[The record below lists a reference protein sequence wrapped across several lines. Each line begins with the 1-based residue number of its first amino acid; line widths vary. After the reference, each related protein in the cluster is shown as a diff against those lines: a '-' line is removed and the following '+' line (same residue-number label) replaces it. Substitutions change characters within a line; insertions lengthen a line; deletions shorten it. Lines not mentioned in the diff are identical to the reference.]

1 MGQAGAPDLKFFLT
15 FQGIDMK
22 MAEPMTLAELV
33 QKLTPRAVVGP
44 ANVIVSALHYDSRLV
59 VPDSVFFA
67 LRGAAVDGHRYIDQA
82 LERGARAI
90 VYEVEQPLP
99 AGVTGIQVDDTR
111 RALAHASAWFHG
123 DPTAD
128 MLVVGITG
136 TNGKTTVSYLVEALL
151 VAAGRRPAVIGTVN
165 YRFAGEALASTRT
178 TPESL
183 DLTALAAR
191 FRAAGAD
198 ALIMEVSSHALEQR
212 RVDGIAFDLG
222 VFTNLTPEHLDYHG
236 DIESYFLAKSRLF
249 TGLGRRGPDKAVIA
263 IDDPYGMRLARCLPG
278 AWSCGLNP
286 PALVRPLESR
296 LSLEGIEALITS
308 PAGQLELR
316 SALRGEFNL
325 SNLLCAASAGLVLGM
340 TVQSVAAAL
349 QTAPPVPGRLE
360 PVDNELGALIL
371 VDYAHT
377 ADALEKALKAVQGLE
392 PKRIITLFGCGGD
405 RDRNKRPAMGKVAAQ
420 MSNLVVVT
428 SDNPRT
434 EDPASIIAE
443 IRPGLE
449 TIFRGPLPSDRA
461 RHRHERGYLVVEN
474 RQKAID
480 FAVNLLEEGDLL
492 LVAGKGHEDYQQI
505 GEKWLHFD
513 DRQELRRAL
522 REREG
527 RRGT

>member
-1 MGQAGAPDLKFFLT
+1 
-15 FQGIDMK
+15 MK
-22 MAEPMTLAELV
+22 MAEPMTLSELV
-33 QKLTPRAVVGP
+33 QKLTPCAVVGP
-44 ANVIVSALHYDSRLV
+44 ANAIVSALHYDSRLV
-59 VPDSVFFA
+59 VPGSVFFA
-67 LRGAAVDGHRYIDQA
+67 LRGALVDGHCYVDDA
-82 LERGARAI
+82 LKRGAQAI
-90 VYEVEQPLP
+90 VYEVERPLP
-99 AGVTGIQVDDTR
+99 SGVTGIRVDNAR
-111 RALAHASAWFHG
+111 RALAHAAAWFYG

-151 VAAGRRPAVIGTVN
+151 ADAGRRPAVIGTVN
-165 YRFAGEALASTRT
+165 YRFEGQTLASSRT

-222 VFTNLTPEHLDYHG
+222 VFTNLSPEHLDYHG
-236 DIESYFLAKSRLF
+236 DMENYFLAKSRLF
-249 TGLGRRGPDKAVIA
+249 TGLGSRSPAKAVIN
-263 IDDPYGMRLARCLPG
+263 IDDPYGMRLARCFPG
-278 AWSCGLNP
+278 AWSCGLKP
-286 PALVRPLESR
+286 PALVRPLDSR
-296 LSLEGIEALITS
+296 FSLEGIEARVTS
-308 PAGQLELR
+308 PVGELELH

-340 TVQSVAAAL
+340 SAESVASGLEA
-349 QTAPPVPGRLE
+349 APPVPGRLE
-360 PVDNELGALIL
+360 PVDNDLGALIL

-392 PKRIITLFGCGGD
+392 PRRLITLFGCGGD
-405 RDRNKRPAMGKVAAQ
+405 RDRSKRPKMGKVAAQ

-434 EDPASIIAE
+434 EDPGAIIAE

-449 TIFRGPLPSDRA
+449 AFFDGPLSPDRA
-461 RHRHERGYLVVEN
+461 RCRDDHGYVVVED
-474 RQKAID
+474 RRGAID
-480 FAVNLLEEGDLL
+480 FAVSLLEAGDLL

-505 GEKWLHFD
+505 GEQWLHFD

-527 RRGT
+527 CGGA